1 VSRGWKVKRHACSVI
16 GTRQYRRME
25 SSCASAPLA
34 REPENIRAAG
44 KARSMKPTLLTCSK
58 HLRQLRG
65 GKLSRKEMAEN
76 MGTRETNVS
85 EKEIA
90 AARRGGEPQTSA
102 VQPRRQEAAIAA
114 EHQAAGESSS
124 PSQEGTVAKDIL
136 RPVCQ
141 DSGAGGKMEEDRDRS
156 DTAETIRAETPPTNP
171 ATGDR
176 TTCRTNCLR
185 RQLIR
190 LLKGGSEYFTPEE
203 VRRIIRAA

>member
-1 VSRGWKVKRHACSVI
+1 
-16 GTRQYRRME
+16 
-25 SSCASAPLA
+25 
-34 REPENIRAAG
+34 
-44 KARSMKPTLLTCSK
+44 
-58 HLRQLRG
+58 
-65 GKLSRKEMAEN
+65 
-76 MGTRETNVS
+76 MGTQETNVS

-90 AARRGGEPQTSA
+90 AARRGVEPQTSA

-124 PSQEGTVAKDIL
+124 PSKVAKDIL

>member
-1 VSRGWKVKRHACSVI
+1 
-16 GTRQYRRME
+16 ME
-25 SSCASAPLA
+25 SSCASPPLA
-34 REPENIRAAG
+34 REPENIGAVG
-44 KARSMKPTLLTCSK
+44 KAEKRETNASDLFKAPQAAVGRETNTPC
-58 HLRQLRG
+58 
-65 GKLSRKEMAEN
+65 RKETAEN
-76 MGTRETNVS
+76 MGTQETNVS

-102 VQPRRQEAAIAA
+102 VQPRWQEAAIAA
-114 EHQAAGESSS
+114 EHQAAGESPS
-124 PSQEGTVAKDIL
+124 PSLAKDIL

-176 TTCRTNCLR
+176 TTCTNCLR

-190 LLKGGSEYFTPEE
+190 LLKSGSEYFTPEE